1 MTYITE
7 QGKLGNVKDDLEE
20 SRRKVKDLEKQLED
34 LFQYI
39 LRDLSLIKPPDCPAV
54 QNRFHHFIHD
64 PLTSFQH

>member
-34 LFQYI
+34 LEKEEKTGSRPKRPESSQTRWI
-39 LRDLSLIKPPDCPAV
+39 RHQKSLENIV
-54 QNRFHHFIHD
+54 QR
-64 PLTSFQH
+64 

>member
-34 LFQYI
+34 LEKRGKDWQPTEAA
-39 LRDLSLIKPPDCPAV
+39 RKLSD
-54 QNRFHHFIHD
+54 QMD
-64 PLTSFQH
+64 QTS